1 MGHSQPASLENM
13 KSYIPQYLVQK
24 NNVVLNVLGTALF
37 AELFITIFQPFGSRR
52 WLPEGPQNG
61 LIYFALATAVVLLA
75 MGIIAISRTIMYK
88 YGKNHRISYL
98 DYAVWILAE
107 VIAMSMT
114 YTVVVSLVYRL
125 FPSIVE
131 VSGQLDFLRV
141 LGYSVLYTAFI
152 LFIPYTFFILY
163 FSLVDSN
170 RQLLLK
176 SENTSATIAPEAQQ
190 AVVLNF
196 FDEKN
201 EFAISIREDNLFYV
215 AAADNYV
222 DLTYVNGGKI
232 RHFLL
237 RQSLKNIEEKFTD
250 RGLIRCHRSYV
261 VNIKKVKIV
270 RRDDDGLTIDFDEQQ
285 LQPIPVSKT
294 YSERLMK
301 IIAEM

>member
-1 MGHSQPASLENM
+1 MGHSQLASLENM

-37 AELFITIFQPFGSRR
+37 AELFISIFQPFGSRR

-88 YGKNHRISYL
+88 YGKSHRISYL

-176 SENTSATIAPEAQQ
+176 SENTSATAAPEAQQ